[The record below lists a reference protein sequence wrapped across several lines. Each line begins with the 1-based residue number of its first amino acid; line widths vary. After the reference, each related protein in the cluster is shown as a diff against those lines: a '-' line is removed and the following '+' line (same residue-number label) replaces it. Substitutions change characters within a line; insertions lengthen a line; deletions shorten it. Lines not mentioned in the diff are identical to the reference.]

1 MRNPFRIT
9 GGVRVM
15 MGEKLSRHTSFRIG
29 GAAQY
34 FVYVH
39 TKNALRNVLNIITKN
54 KMQYFL
60 IGAGTN
66 LLVADEGFKGV
77 VLKLGGVF
85 KRMAIHNGRCS
96 CGSGLLV
103 DCLLTMAAKKGY
115 GGLEFMAGIPGTM
128 GGAVK
133 GNAGAFG
140 SSIADF
146 TESVVIMDGSGIER
160 TKTKSEIGFS
170 YRDSRIRN
178 GEIITAVNLLMK
190 KEKRKAILLKIN
202 RNLMIRKRK
211 HPTGYSAGSFFKN
224 PSGHAAGR
232 LIEDCGLK
240 GLSIGG
246 AEISEK
252 HGNYIIN
259 RGQAHAADV
268 IALARVVQQRVR
280 KKTGITLEREVR
292 LLK

>member
-1 MRNPFRIT
+1 MRDPFSKV
-9 GGVRVM
+9 GGIRVM
-15 MGEKLSRHTSFRIG
+15 MDEELSRHTSFHIG
-29 GAAQY
+29 GAARY

-39 TKNALRNVLNIITKN
+39 TKKALCDVLYIIKKK
-54 KMQYFL
+54 KMQHFV

-66 LLVADEGFKGV
+66 LLVADQGFRGV
-77 VLKLGGVF
+77 ILKLGGVF
-85 KRMAIHNGRCS
+85 KRMKMQDGRFY
-96 CGSGLLV
+96 CGGAMLIEDFLYR
-103 DCLLTMAAKKGY
+103 AAEKGY
-115 GGLEFMAGIPGTM
+115 GGLEFMAGIPGTLA
-128 GGAVK
+128 GAVK

-140 SSIADF
+140 GSISDN
-146 TESVVIMDGSGIER
+146 TESVEIMDESGALCIRSKKEL
-160 TKTKSEIGFS
+160 GFS
-170 YRDSRIRN
+170 YRNSRITD
-178 GEIITAVNLLMK
+178 GDIITAVNLVLK
-190 KEKRKAILLKIN
+190 KQKRGMIQRRIH
-202 RNLMIRKRK
+202 RNLMMRKKK
-211 HPTGYSAGSFFKN
+211 HPTEYSAGSFFKN

-232 LIEDCGLK
+232 LIEECGLK

-259 RGQAHAADV
+259 RGQANAADV

>member
-1 MRNPFRIT
+1 MRNPFHRIS
-9 GGVRVM
+9 GIRVM
-15 MGEKLSRHTSFRIG
+15 IEEQLSRHTSFRIG
-29 GAAQY
+29 GTAQY
-34 FVYVH
+34 FICVY
-39 TKNALRNVLNIITKN
+39 TKKSLHQTVRIIAKRR
-54 KMQYFL
+54 MPYFV

-66 LLVADEGFKGV
+66 LLAADSGFRGV
-77 VLKLGGVF
+77 ILKLGGVF
-85 KRMAIHNGRCS
+85 KRMTIRNGYCS
-96 CGSGLLV
+96 CGSGMLIDDLLDRTAV
-103 DCLLTMAAKKGY
+103 KGY
-115 GGLEFMAGIPGTM
+115 GGLEFMAGIPGTL

-140 SSIADF
+140 GSISDHI
-146 TESVVIMDGSGIER
+146 ESVEMMDESGGYCTRIKGEL
-160 TKTKSEIGFS
+160 GFS
-170 YRDSRIRN
+170 YRNSRITN
-178 GEIITAVNLLMK
+178 GEIITAVNLFMK
-190 KEKRKAILLKIN
+190 KQRPAMTRQGIKKNLLLRKK
-202 RNLMIRKRK
+202 K

-224 PSGHAAGR
+224 PPGYAAGR
-232 LIEDCGLK
+232 LIEECGLK

-259 RGQAHAADV
+259 RGRATAADV

>member
-39 TKNALRNVLNIITKN
+39 TKDALRNVLTIIMKN

-66 LLVADEGFKGV
+66 LLVADEGFRGV

-85 KRMAIHNGRCS
+85 KRMAIRNSRCS
-96 CGSGLLV
+96 CGSGLLI
-103 DCLLTMAAKKGY
+103 DRFLTVAAKIGY

-140 SSIADF
+140 SSVSDF

-178 GEIITAVNLLMK
+178 GEIITAVNLLLK
-190 KEKRKAILLKIN
+190 KEKRKEILFRID

-259 RGQAHAADV
+259 RGQAQAADV